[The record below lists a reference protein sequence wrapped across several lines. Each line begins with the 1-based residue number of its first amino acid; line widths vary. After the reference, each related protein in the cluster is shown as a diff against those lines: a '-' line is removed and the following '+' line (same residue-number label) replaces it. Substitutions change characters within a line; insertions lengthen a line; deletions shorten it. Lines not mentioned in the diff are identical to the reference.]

1 MRVFGAL
8 GLAWTIACLTAGC
21 SFTGSGGA
29 LPNLTAAAP
38 QGVPPAPEPVVY
50 GAFLDGP
57 VGSKLTQADRDRA
70 LGAEQDA
77 VTSGQRK
84 TWKGDHGTFGF
95 VEPAATASLPTADA
109 TALCRTFKSTIF
121 LNGRPQV
128 GNGTGCQNPDGSSR
142 IVS

>member
-1 MRVFGAL
+1 MRVLGAL
-8 GLAWTIACLTAGC
+8 GLAWTVACLTAGC
-21 SFTGSGGA
+21 SLTSGGGA

-38 QGVPPAPEPVVY
+38 ETVTPAPEPVVY

-77 VTSGQRK
+77 LASGQRK
-84 TWKGDHGTFGF
+84 TWKGDHGTFGY
-95 VEPAATASLPTADA
+95 VEPAVTAALPTDDA

-121 LNGRPQV
+121 LNGRPQA
-128 GNGTGCQNPDGSSR
+128 GNGTGCQAPDGSFHV
-142 IVS
+142 VS